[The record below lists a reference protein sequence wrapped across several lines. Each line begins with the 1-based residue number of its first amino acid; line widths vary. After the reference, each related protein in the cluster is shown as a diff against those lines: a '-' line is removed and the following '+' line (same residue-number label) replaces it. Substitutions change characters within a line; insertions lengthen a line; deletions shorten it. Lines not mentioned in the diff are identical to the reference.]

1 MIHICTIDDI
11 VHALEGEHLA
21 PYIERMIDLQ
31 QAIQALR
38 CGTPMATI
46 IRDVSETLEQHFI
59 QRVLILSQGNKAE
72 AARRLCIDYK
82 TLHRKLQKYAI
93 EYQPEGILHPR

>member
-1 MIHICTIDDI
+1 LIHLCIIDDI
-11 VHALEGEHLA
+11 VHAIDGERLA
-21 PYIERMIDLQ
+21 PHIERMIDLQ
-31 QAIQALR
+31 QAIQSLR
-38 CGTPMATI
+38 RGMPMATI
-46 IRDVSETLEQHFI
+46 IRDVSEMLEQHFI
-59 QRVLILSQGNKAE
+59 QRVLILTQGNKAE